1 MALNKVFIDGHLG
14 ADPEIRITND
24 KKRVANFS
32 IANTESYKKGD
43 DWIDKTTWI
52 RVTVWGEGSVKRI
65 EKHARKGVYINL
77 LGKLVSRTWSDRSGE
92 EQTTLE
98 LVVNFMDGGQIIQIA
113 PKSATREPGDEG

>member
-65 EKHARKGVYINL
+65 EKQARKGVYINL
-77 LGKLVSRTWSDRSGE
+77 LGKLVSRTWTDRSGE

-113 PKSATREPGDEG
+113 PKSETREPGDEG

>member
-65 EKHARKGVYINL
+65 EKEARKGVYINL
-77 LGKLVSRTWSDRSGE
+77 LGKLVSRTWTDRSGE

-113 PKSATREPGDEG
+113 PKSETREPGDEG